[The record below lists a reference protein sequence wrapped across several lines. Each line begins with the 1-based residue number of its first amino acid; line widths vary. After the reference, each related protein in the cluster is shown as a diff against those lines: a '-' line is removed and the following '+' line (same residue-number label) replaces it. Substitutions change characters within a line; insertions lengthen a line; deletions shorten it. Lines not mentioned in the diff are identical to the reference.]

1 MKTFLYHLLSGI
13 LCGLIMGAPVLL
25 SAFGII
31 KG

>member
-1 MKTFLYHLLSGI
+1 MKTFLYNLCSGI

-25 SAFGII
+25 PAFGII